1 MGFVR
6 RYIKCILYVL
16 CPRGGG
22 ARRGKRK
29 TVCDEKNKNNI
40 IKYCFG
46 PAPSDDPSRQVSKLL
61 IFF

>member
-6 RYIKCILYVL
+6 RDIKCILYVS

-22 ARRGKRK
+22 AKRGKGK
-29 TVCDEKNKNNI
+29 IVCDEKNTTDI

-46 PAPSDDPSRQVSKLL
+46 TAPSDDPLL
-61 IFF
+61 